1 MIMRVCALVLIILI
15 SVQAIARDWKF
26 EAFRG
31 GKVQLAKVD
40 PAAEASAPGGLF
52 SKSQK
57 SYDLILLVNNDC
69 LAGRSPFKALGF
81 DVQHKNSGVLSVEAL
96 NARYSGNL
104 NPVELEKRLASE
116 PCIAGLTRNPE
127 VFSQAVNDPLLN
139 EQPSLFNIGQLPG
152 EKFFFH
158 PLWGIRREVNLAVV
172 DSGAQLNHP
181 DLVSRIW
188 RSQKGTAGYDF
199 VNDDDDPSDDFGHGT
214 HVAGIALAQRDN
226 GVGIRGV
233 MGDWSKLMVVKSQNS
248 QGSGTMADVINSLR
262 WAVDNGAEVVNLSLA
277 SRQQNQALVDALNYA
292 VAKGVTVVVAAGN
305 NGEQITTSNF
315 ITPIGY
321 ATGLPGVIGV
331 GSIDTDSGLRSNF
344 SNYSS
349 NFVEIGAPGS
359 TGNTTGILST
369 FPDGRYFGVSGT
381 SMSAPHVA
389 GAAAL
394 VTGFLKTH
402 SVNFNPDQVEQ
413 MILVS
418 ARTTSANSS
427 YFWGGRALD
436 LESLGRLIFNSTYV
450 NSTGGFDD

>member
-1 MIMRVCALVLIILI
+1 MRGIVVLITFL
-15 SVQAIARDWKF
+15 SALQVNARDWNF
-26 EAFRG
+26 DAFRG

-40 PAAEASAPGGLF
+40 AAAEASTPIGLF
-52 SKSQK
+52 AKSQT
-57 SYDLILLVNNDC
+57 SYDLILLVNNKC

-81 DVQHKNSGVLSVEAL
+81 EVQHKNSSALSIEAL
-96 NARYSGNL
+96 NARYIGSL
-104 NPVELEKRLASE
+104 DSVELEKRLSSE

-127 VFSQAVNDPLLN
+127 VLSQSVNDPLLN
-139 EQPSLFNIGQLPG
+139 EQPSLLNIGQLRG

-158 PLWGIRREVNLAVV
+158 PLWGIRRDVTLAVV

-188 RSQKGTAGYDF
+188 RSQQGTAGYDF
-199 VNDDDDPSDDFGHGT
+199 VNDDNDPSDDFGHGT

-226 GVGIRGV
+226 GIGIRGV
-233 MGDWSKLMVVKSQNS
+233 MGDWSKLMVVKSQNN

-321 ATGLPGVIGV
+321 ATGFPGVIGV

-344 SNYSS
+344 SNYGS